1 MASIDPTRQHRTR
14 RQEQIRQRRLVAAL
28 GVAVLVLI
36 LTLILALACGK
47 NDKATAKHDTGG
59 PLGKRSESPLSTPSP
74 IPTAL
79 RTPTK
84 ADPLRLAGYGE
95 SVGDCTVFGLYIKC
109 QTEKKIRFHYFTKP
123 STGLTRPEFFDW
135 PRFLRKDLGQGKYE
149 AVMFMVGANDAQDIK
164 LNGQKLVFGT
174 KPWNEMYA
182 PRVGAVMDL
191 FLDRGAK
198 RVYWVGMP
206 RMGLSGFGP
215 RMAKLNEI
223 YKSEAAKRAP
233 FVEYIDAWTLLDAPA
248 TTYQAN
254 LRQADGVHLNDAGA
268 LKSGGFVL
276 KQIKKDWHIR

>member
-1 MASIDPTRQHRTR
+1 MPNENVLSARYATEPINRIFSER
-14 RQEQIRQRRLVAAL
+14 ESNLYERRLWLAILKSQKEL
-28 GVAVLVLI
+28 GMEV
-36 LTLILALACGK
+36 
-47 NDKATAKHDTGG
+47 
-59 PLGKRSESPLSTPSP
+59 P
-74 IPTAL
+74 
-79 RTPTK
+79 
-84 ADPLRLAGYGE
+84 
-95 SVGDCTVFGLYIKC
+95 
-109 QTEKKIRFHYFTKP
+109 Q
-123 STGLTRPEFFDW
+123 
-135 PRFLRKDLGQGKYE
+135 
-149 AVMFMVGANDAQDIK
+149 
-164 LNGQKLVFGT
+164 
-174 KPWNEMYA
+174 
-182 PRVGAVMDL
+182 DL